1 MSTLGGVIGTMTL
14 DDFKL
19 WSSQALKVYLS
30 LRGKPTTGSSD
41 TLAARLVKKYNH
53 YYVTWFGSS
62 LICRYIVIVIF
73 TFSSKKIQQTDGVI
87 ELAS

>member
-1 MSTLGGVIGTMTL
+1 MSTLGEDIGTMTL

-19 WSSQALKVYLS
+19 WSFRALKVYLS

-41 TLAARLVKKYNH
+41 TLAGRSVKKYNR

-62 LICRYIVIVIF
+62 QICSYCNF
-73 TFSSKKIQQTDGVI
+73 QFQQ
-87 ELAS
+87 

>member
-1 MSTLGGVIGTMTL
+1 MSTLGEVIGTMTL

-30 LRGKPTTGSSD
+30 LRGKPTTGFSD

-73 TFSSKKIQQTDGVI
+73 SFSSKKIQQTDGVI